1 MVIVPPAL
9 YNRAFSLKK
18 GLPHSKALHEKAK
31 VEYLRVLSVLY
42 ERADCGGS
50 VMESV
55 TAE

>member
-1 MVIVPPAL
+1 M
-9 YNRAFSLKK
+9 KK